1 MTFPLQPSFQSF
13 PLASSNSRHLGWCF
27 EIGYV
32 ERLAERLRDLL
43 EILPVFFPSVHFSNF
58 LYVNIFFYFMRRPPP
73 ATGRIGP
80 SSSARRILANVPVK
94 SKLFA
99 LLRLNRETYVFY
111 EHLCRGTQAS
121 TWVISH
127 RRTTM
132 CCSPHSFFVLSCCQL
147 RLIRTPHLAP
157 GYRGTW
163 MVKGHNSPNCDRAT
177 RGSNPGFSAWQAD
190 VITTRPW
197 RPYIFI
203 VVPIGYANINVRNKW
218 RFQIYKYLFS
228 YS

>member
-1 MTFPLQPSFQSF
+1 M
-13 PLASSNSRHLGWCF
+13 W
-27 EIGYV
+27 
-32 ERLAERLRDLL
+32 
-43 EILPVFFPSVHFSNF
+43 
-58 LYVNIFFYFMRRPPP
+58 RPPP

-157 GYRGTW
+157 ECRGTW
-163 MVKGHNSPNCDRAT
+163 MVKCHNSPNCDRAT
-177 RGSNPGFSAWQAD
+177 WESNPGSSAWQAD
-190 VITTRPW
+190 VIATRPW
-197 RPYIFI
+197 CPLYIYEIYFCNLQDRIHSTNYTIALSYFI
-203 VVPIGYANINVRNKW
+203 ANFFIWAVLCSMDYEPW
-218 RFQIYKYLFS
+218 SCEHVL
-228 YS
+228 

>member
-1 MTFPLQPSFQSF
+1 MLSVQKYAQKCTEVSVLYRSLSTVQKSQYCAEVSVLYRSLKTF
-13 PLASSNSRHLGWCF
+13 
-27 EIGYV
+27 
-32 ERLAERLRDLL
+32 
-43 EILPVFFPSVHFSNF
+43 FF
-58 LYVNIFFYFMRRPPP
+58 FMRRPPP

-157 GYRGTW
+157 ECRGT
-163 MVKGHNSPNCDRAT
+163 
-177 RGSNPGFSAWQAD
+177 
-190 VITTRPW
+190 
-197 RPYIFI
+197 
-203 VVPIGYANINVRNKW
+203 
-218 RFQIYKYLFS
+218 
-228 YS
+228 